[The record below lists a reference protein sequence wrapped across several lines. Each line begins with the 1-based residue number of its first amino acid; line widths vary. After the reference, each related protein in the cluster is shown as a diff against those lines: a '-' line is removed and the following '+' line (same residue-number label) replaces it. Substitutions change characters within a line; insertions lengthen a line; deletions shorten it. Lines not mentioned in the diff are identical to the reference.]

1 MTTLPTVNNEIGFD
15 KIAEVIGQDTPA
27 VSSVGHTILKI
38 NRDIEDDD
46 GRSIPPE
53 VGLLRMGTTVYA
65 RRLAFS
71 YFFSVINIF
80 STTRRLT
87 S

>member
-1 MTTLPTVNNEIGFD
+1 MTTLPTVNSEIGFD

-46 GRSIPPE
+46 GRSIPP
-53 VGLLRMGTTVYA
+53 GSRSTTHAGTTD
-65 RRLAFS
+65 
-71 YFFSVINIF
+71 
-80 STTRRLT
+80 
-87 S
+87 